1 MESILYTIL
10 RGFTIGILVS
20 APMGPVGVLCIQRT
34 LNKGRWA
41 GFYTGIGAA
50 VSDLTYSLLA
60 GLGLSFVI
68 DFIETNQNLLQ
79 VIGSIVLLIFAIYL
93 LRKNPVRS
101 LKTLKDK
108 KNNYVQDMITGFL
121 FTVSNPLILFLIIGL
136 FARFNFMLPEY
147 EYYHYL
153 TGYAF
158 ILIGALSRWF
168 VVTFFVNAVR
178 AHFNLRSMW
187 LINRVI
193 GFIILIMSLV
203 GLVMGIHNYLLF
215 GN

>member
-1 MESILYTIL
+1 
-10 RGFTIGILVS
+10 
-20 APMGPVGVLCIQRT
+20 
-34 LNKGRWA
+34 
-41 GFYTGIGAA
+41 
-50 VSDLTYSLLA
+50 
-60 GLGLSFVI
+60 
-68 DFIETNQNLLQ
+68 
-79 VIGSIVLLIFAIYL
+79 
-93 LRKNPVRS
+93 
-101 LKTLKDK
+101 
-108 KNNYVQDMITGFL
+108 MITGFL

-158 ILIGALSRWF
+158 ILIGALSWWF

>member
-1 MESILYTIL
+1 MHTTDSEQGQMGRFLY
-10 RGFTIGILVS
+10 
-20 APMGPVGVLCIQRT
+20 
-34 LNKGRWA
+34 
-41 GFYTGIGAA
+41 GIGAA

-158 ILIGALSRWF
+158 ILIGRC
-168 VVTFFVNAVR
+168 
-178 AHFNLRSMW
+178 H
-187 LINRVI
+187 
-193 GFIILIMSLV
+193 G
-203 GLVMGIHNYLLF
+203 GLL
-215 GN
+215 